1 MHPKLESRLS
11 DGRGEAARYIVF
23 FVVLVATAFGTIY
36 GLRASL
42 GTRYPLMVVV
52 SQSMVPTLG
61 VGDFIFVGH
70 IDDFEQ
76 VKAAP
81 QPEGEI
87 LVFSR
92 LSSSNEY
99 IVHRSVDKF
108 KENGTWFF
116 VTKGDNNPVSDGHP
130 VQESRVVGW
139 VVGRAPILG
148 YFVLFV
154 KTSRGLI
161 LIAALMAIVFFSDY
175 LMPLRHEGESAI
187 SDGSFPWASLLP
199 FLAAP
204 IAIASFWIVP
214 KFHLEAEVFALSCW
228 YIGCFLAPL
237 SFGDDDLCLMFW
249 LYHVVLVIIPLGC
262 DLVWWL
268 TKITPSMW
276 WYVEGSTVPVT
287 WLLMKETPMYFKAS
301 NVLMQLILP
310 GCALFLLTIAARR
323 GGVSA
328 LTASSRWIRSSKPK
342 TS

>member
-1 MHPKLESRLS
+1 MHSELSLKLS

-23 FVVLVATAFGTIY
+23 FVVLVATAFGAIY
-36 GLRASL
+36 GLRALL
-42 GTRYPLMVVV
+42 GTQYPLMVVV

-70 IDDFEQ
+70 IDDFER
-76 VKAAP
+76 VEAAP

-99 IVHRSVDKF
+99 IVHRAVEKF
-108 KENGTWFF
+108 MENGMWFF
-116 VTKGDNNPVSDGHP
+116 VTKGDNNPVSDGRP
-130 VQESRVVGW
+130 VQENRVVGW
-139 VVGRAPILG
+139 VIGRAPILG

-175 LMPLRHEGESAI
+175 LMPLRQEEGRVL
-187 SDGSFPWASLLP
+187 SDGSYPWISLLP
-199 FLAAP
+199 FLVAP

-214 KFHLEAEVFALSCW
+214 EFHFEAEVFALACW
-228 YIGCFLAPL
+228 YVGCFLAPL
-237 SFGDDDLCLMFW
+237 SFKDDDLCLMFW
-249 LYHVVLVIIPLGC
+249 LYHVVLIIIPLGC

-268 TKITPSMW
+268 TRITPSMW

-287 WLLMKETPMYFKAS
+287 WLLMKETPLYLEAS
-301 NVLMQLILP
+301 NVLLRLIVP
-310 GCALFLLTIAARR
+310 GCVIFLLTMAAKRN
-323 GGVSA
+323 GVSILKA
-328 LTASSRWIRSSKPK
+328 ASRRIRSLSVL
-342 TS
+342 

>member
-1 MHPKLESRLS
+1 MS

-23 FVVLVATAFGTIY
+23 FVVLVATAFGAIY

-42 GTRYPLMVVV
+42 GTQYPLMVVV
-52 SQSMVPTLG
+52 SQSMIPTLG

-70 IDDFEQ
+70 IDDFERIE
-76 VKAAP
+76 AAP

-99 IVHRSVDKF
+99 IVHRAVEKY
-108 KENGTWFF
+108 KEDGTWFF
-116 VTKGDNNPVSDGHP
+116 VTKGDNNPVSDGRP

-139 VVGRAPILG
+139 VIGRAPILG

-161 LIAALMAIVFFSDY
+161 LIATLMAIVFFSDY
-175 LMPLRHEGESAI
+175 LMPLRQGGDRAFSE
-187 SDGSFPWASLLP
+187 GSFPWTSLLP

-204 IAIASFWIVP
+204 IAIASFWILP
-214 KFHLEAEVFALSCW
+214 EFHLEVEVFALACW

-249 LYHVVLVIIPLGC
+249 LYHVVLIIIPLGC

-268 TKITPSMW
+268 TRITPSMW

-287 WLLMKETPMYFKAS
+287 WLLMKETPLYLEAS
-301 NVLMQLILP
+301 NILLLLIVP
-310 GCALFLLTIAARR
+310 GCSFFLLTMAAKRR
-323 GGVSA
+323 SIPILSA
-328 LTASSRWIRSSKPK
+328 ISRWMRAQKDL
-342 TS
+342 